1 MAGSFDRGSSASVK
15 RSDEEK
21 LLEAMR
27 KMDIG
32 LFGEKGSGG
41 AIPKFITDSKGNTTK
56 LYKKGGLV
64 RKRKGIML
72 KGRGGSFK
80 GTYSQSRNKT
90 KWHKWRFKKTRAL
103 KSS

>member
-1 MAGSFDRGSSASVK
+1 MAGSFDRGSSASIK
-15 RSDEEK
+15 RSDKEK
-21 LLEAMR
+21 ILEAMR

-32 LFGEKGSGG
+32 IFGEKGSGG

-80 GTYSQSRNKT
+80 GVK
-90 KWHKWRFKKTRAL
+90 
-103 KSS
+103 